1 MKIDILID
9 PSEVTKFEFAVVTL
23 RCEALNIASVLD
35 IDFSTLHDR
44 CQIPDPIILDFLLLA
59 SVVYSVDK
67 LIPRKKSDDQW
78 TRTLELSLPVSAP
91 KKWSAV
97 TDNLETCLSFL
108 TGDIWSIDFTKR
120 EHKLYCPKQRIRPRQ
135 KVPTRAKGD
144 TVCLFS
150 GGLDSLIGVIDYLKA
165 NPSNSLFLV
174 GHRDG
179 AGPKS
184 DQDRLSKILNE
195 HYRSQFD
202 LLQLRIGHKLLR
214 DGPKRPSSE
223 NTLRSRS
230 FVFIALGMYVARS
243 IGKQIPLLMPENG
256 AIALNVS
263 LTPARR
269 GSCSTRTA
277 HPFFLNKLREILS
290 KLGIENPLCNPLELK
305 TKGECVQ
312 HCLDQDILRIIAK
325 ESVSCAKRSHK
336 RTWRNTG
343 KTIRGCGKCLPCI
356 YRRASL
362 YPVGLDTERYGRDIC
377 KGDVDLDFDKY
388 LADDLRALMSFLRRD
403 VSPREI
409 ACLLLANGHIEVSRL
424 EEYADVVA
432 KSMTE
437 VRTWL
442 QDKCVDEKIRKR
454 AGLVS

>member
-1 MKIDILID
+1 MKIDTLID
-9 PSEVTKFEFAVVTL
+9 PSEGTKLEFAVVTL

-44 CQIPDPIILDFLLLA
+44 CQIPDPVVLDLLFLA

-67 LIPRKKSDDQW
+67 LIPRKKTGDQW
-78 TRTLELSLPVSAP
+78 TRTLELNLPVSNP
-91 KKWSAV
+91 KKWLAV
-97 TDNLETCLSFL
+97 TGDLETCLSFL
-108 TGDIWSIDFTKR
+108 TGDIWSIHFTER
-120 EHKLYCPKQRIRPRQ
+120 EHKLYRPKERKRPRR
-135 KVPTRAKGD
+135 KVPSPAKGD

-150 GGLDSLIGVIDYLKA
+150 GGLDSLVGAIDYLKA
-165 NPSNSLFLV
+165 NPSNNLFLV

-184 DQDRLSKILNE
+184 DQDRLSRILE
-195 HYRSQFD
+195 KHYPSQFD

-214 DGPKRPSSE
+214 DRSKRASSE

-230 FVFIALGMYVARS
+230 FLFIALGMYVAHS
-243 IGKQIPLLMPENG
+243 IGKQIPLLMPEKG
-256 AIALNVS
+256 AIALNMP

-277 HPFFLNKLREILS
+277 HPFLLNTLREILS

-312 HCLDQDILRIIAK
+312 QCLDQNTLRAAAQ

-336 RTWRNTG
+336 RTWKNKKARE
-343 KTIRGCGKCLPCI
+343 CGKCLPCI

-362 YPVGLDTERYGRDIC
+362 HRVGLDTGTDYGLDIC
-377 KGDVDLDFDKY
+377 VGDVNLDYDKR
-388 LADDLRALMSFLRRD
+388 LADDLRALLSFLRRD
-403 VSPREI
+403 ISQQKI
-409 ACLLLANGHIEVSRL
+409 ACLLLANGNIKVARL
-424 EEYADVVA
+424 HEYADIVA
-432 KSMTE
+432 RSMNE
-437 VRTWL
+437 VRNLL
-442 QDKCVDEKIRKR
+442 QDKGNERIKR
-454 AGLVS
+454 HAGLVS